1 MIVAI
6 TGGTGFIGKKLVAR
20 LIERGD
26 IVRLLARSNSAL
38 REKSALVEV
47 HNCDLVTADTEKL
60 ALMLEGVDV
69 LYHCAAENND
79 ISKMFATN
87 VEGTRNLVC
96 AAAGKI
102 RHWVQLSSVGVYGTH
117 ADGKITEETPIRP
130 VNVYEESKAVAENI
144 VIEAA
149 ARGSFSYSIL
159 RPSKVYGVG
168 MTNNVLFQLMS
179 LINRRL
185 FFFIGKPG
193 ASANYIHVDNVV
205 DGLVRCGSMPAARGR
220 IYNISDYRTIEDFV
234 AIISQ
239 ALHKPA
245 PRLRFSESLARMI
258 ARTTVFIPNNP
269 LTEQRVNA
277 MVKRAIYS
285 TAKLEA
291 ELGYQH
297 RICMEDGLR
306 ELVEEYKQRHW
317 HIVR

>member
-6 TGGTGFIGKKLVAR
+6 TGGTGFIGGRLVLHHLAC
-20 LIERGD
+20 GD
-26 IVRLLARSNSAL
+26 EVRVLSRRPPGTSGLPDTVVWYCDDLANPINLLPF
-38 REKSALVEV
+38 VEY
-47 HNCDLVTADTEKL
+47 
-60 ALMLEGVDV
+60 VDV
-69 LYHCAAENND
+69 LYHCAAENNNN
-79 ISKMFATN
+79 SKMLAAN
-87 VEGTRNLVC
+87 VDGTRNLTR
-96 AAAGKI
+96 AAEGKI
-102 RHWVQLSSVGVYGTH
+102 GHWVQLSSVGVYGTH

-179 LINRRL
+179 LINRRV

-258 ARTTVFIPNNP
+258 ARMTVFIPNNP

>member
-1 MIVAI
+1 MIVAV

-20 LIERGD
+20 LVERGD
-26 IVRLLARSNSAL
+26 TVRLLTRRSSTQL
-38 REKSALVEV
+38 EKSSLVEV
-47 HNCDLVTADTEKL
+47 HLCDLATAGTENLSTML
-60 ALMLEGVDV
+60 AGVDV

-79 ISKMFATN
+79 CSKMFATN
-87 VEGTRNLVC
+87 VEGTRNLAC

-117 ADGKITEETPIRP
+117 ADGEITEETPIAP
-130 VNVYEESKAVAENI
+130 VNIYEETKVQADNI

-149 ARGSFSYSIL
+149 TRNNFSYSIL
-159 RPSKVYGVG
+159 RPSKVYGLG
-168 MTNNVLFQLMS
+168 MSNQVLFQLMS
-179 LINRRL
+179 LIDKRL

-193 ASANYIHVDNVV
+193 ASANYVHVNDVV
-205 DGLVRCGSMPAARGR
+205 EGMIKCGTMPAAKNN

-234 AIISQ
+234 AIIAQS
-239 ALHKPA
+239 LHKPV
-245 PRLRFSESLARMI
+245 PSLRISERWAHMI
-258 ARTTVFIPNNP
+258 AKMTAFIPRNP

-277 MVKRAIYS
+277 MVKRAVYS
-285 TAKLEA
+285 PAKLEA

-306 ELVEEYKQRHW
+306 ELVEEHKQRLG